1 MGYRRIKSSLDP
13 GHYFMQGD
21 EALAEGAISAG
32 CRFFAGYPIT
42 PASEIM
48 NRIVQRF
55 PQVQGKFIQMEDELS
70 SIAAVIGAAW
80 TGMKAMT
87 ATSGP
92 GFSLM
97 MENIG
102 YAVATETPCVIA
114 DIQRV
119 GPATGQATR
128 VGSGDIMQAKWGS
141 HGDYQIIALS
151 PWSVQEMYDA
161 AIRAFNL
168 SERFRVPVIILGDAA
183 VGHIWETLEVPA
195 DLTVFER
202 EKNPGAPPFGTPEED
217 GVPPM
222 PSLGDGENLI
232 ISGSTHD
239 GFGYKKNEDGAVN
252 ERLVNRLSQKILR
265 HAEEI
270 WEVEAYDLDDS
281 EAVIIAY
288 GFVARSALRAV
299 HELRQEG
306 KKVGLL
312 RLKTLWPF
320 PEKTIRDLSGRCG
333 TFLVPEM
340 NLGQVVRE
348 VQRVARSA
356 RVESLNQ
363 IDGEP
368 IYPQKI
374 IRAMKGLLS

>member
-141 HGDYQIIALS
+141 HGDYEIIALS

-195 DLTVFER
+195 DLIVFER
-202 EKNPGAPPFGTPEED
+202 EKKPGAPPFGTPEED
-217 GVPPM
+217 GVPSM

-270 WEVEAYDLDDS
+270 WEVEAHDLDNS

-288 GFVARSALRAV
+288 GLVARSALRAV

-320 PEKTIRDLSGRCG
+320 PEKVIRDLSGRCG

>member
-1 MGYRRIKSSLDP
+1 MGYKMIKSSLNP

-48 NRIVQRF
+48 IRIVQRF
-55 PQVQGKFIQMEDELS
+55 PQVQGKFIQMEDELA
-70 SIAAVIGAAW
+70 SIAAVIGASW

-97 MENIG
+97 MENLG
-102 YAVATETPCVIA
+102 YAIATETPCVIT

-128 VGSGDIMQAKWGS
+128 VGAGDIMQAKWGS

-151 PWSVQEMYDA
+151 PWSVQEMYDL
-161 AIRAFNL
+161 AIQAFNL

-183 VGHIWETLEVPA
+183 VGHIWETLEVPG
-195 DLTVFER
+195 DLTVFDR
-202 EKNPGAPPFGTPEED
+202 EKRPGSPPFGTQEED

-222 PSLGDGENLI
+222 PSLGEGENLI

-239 GFGYKKNEDGAVN
+239 GFGYKKVEDGGVN
-252 ERLVNRLSQKILR
+252 ERLVNRLSKKILN

-270 WEVEAYDLDDS
+270 WEVDSHYLDDS
-281 EAVIIAY
+281 EVVIIAY

-320 PEKTIRDLSGRCG
+320 PEKVIKDLSGQCG

-348 VQRVARSA
+348 VQRVACST

-363 IDGEP
+363 TDGEP
-368 IYPQKI
+368 IFPQKI
-374 IRAMKGLLS
+374 VGATKRLLS

>member
-1 MGYRRIKSSLDP
+1 MGYRTIQSNLNP
-13 GHYFMQGD
+13 GHHFMQGD
-21 EALAEGAISAG
+21 EALAEGAIAAG

-48 NRIVQRF
+48 NRFVQRF
-55 PQVQGKFIQMEDELS
+55 PQVQGKFIQMEDELA
-70 SIAAVIGAAW
+70 SIAAVIGASW
-80 TGMKAMT
+80 TGTKAMT

-97 MENIG
+97 MENLG

-128 VGSGDIMQAKWGS
+128 VGAGDIMQAKWGS

-151 PWSVQEMYDA
+151 PWSVQEMYDL

-183 VGHIWETLEVPA
+183 VGHIWETLEVPG
-195 DLTVFER
+195 DLRVFDR
-202 EKNPGAPPFGTPEED
+202 EKKPGSPPFGTEAED

-222 PSLGDGENLI
+222 PSLGEGENLI

-239 GFGYKKNEDGAVN
+239 GFGYKKVEDGAVN
-252 ERLVNRLSQKILR
+252 ERLVNRLSKKILH

-270 WEVEAYDLDDS
+270 WEVDSHDLNDA
-281 EAVIIAY
+281 EAVIVAY

-299 HELRQEG
+299 HDLRGEG
-306 KKVGLL
+306 AKVGLL

-320 PEKTIRDLSGRCG
+320 PEKVIKDLSGRCG
-333 TFLVPEM
+333 TILVPEM

-348 VQRVARSA
+348 VQRVACST
-356 RVESLNQ
+356 RVVGLNQ

-368 IYPQKI
+368 IFPKKI
-374 IRAMKGLLS
+374 ATAMKRLLS

>member
-1 MGYRRIKSSLDP
+1 MGYRLIKSSLNP

-55 PQVQGKFIQMEDELS
+55 PQVQGKFIQMEDELA
-70 SIAAVIGAAW
+70 SIAAVIGASW

-102 YAVATETPCVIA
+102 YAIATETPCVIA

-128 VGSGDIMQAKWGS
+128 VGAGDIMQAKWGS

-151 PWSVQEMYDA
+151 PWSVQEMYDL
-161 AIRAFNL
+161 AIQAFNL
-168 SERFRVPVIILGDAA
+168 SERFRIPVIILGDAA
-183 VGHIWETLEVPA
+183 VGHIWENLEVPGE
-195 DLTVFER
+195 LTVFDR
-202 EKNPGAPPFGTPEED
+202 EKKPGAPPFGTQEED

-222 PSLGDGENLI
+222 PSLGEGENLI

-239 GFGYKKNEDGAVN
+239 GFGYKKGEDGAVN
-252 ERLVNRLSQKILR
+252 ERLVNRLSKKILN

-270 WEVEAYDLDDS
+270 GEVDAHYLGDS

-320 PEKTIRDLSGRCG
+320 PEKVIRDLSGRCG
-333 TFLVPEM
+333 TLLVPEM
-340 NLGQVVRE
+340 NLGQIVRE
-348 VQRVARSA
+348 VQRVACST

-363 IDGEP
+363 TDGEP

-374 IRAMKGLLS
+374 VRAMKGLLS